1 MTYKKPV
8 STVFLQPLR
17 QFEVVPF

>member
-1 MTYKKPV
+1 MTYKKAV